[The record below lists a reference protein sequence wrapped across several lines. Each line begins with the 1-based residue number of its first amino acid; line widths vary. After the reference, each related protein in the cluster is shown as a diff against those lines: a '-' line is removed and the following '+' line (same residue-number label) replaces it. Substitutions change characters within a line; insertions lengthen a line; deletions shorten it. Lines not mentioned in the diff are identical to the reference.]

1 MQMKHWIKSKKEDIT
16 DNFICPHCDALIM
29 LPYFSTKCFYNFCPY
44 CGEKV
49 DREENDENV
58 KS

>member
-1 MQMKHWIKSKKEDIT
+1 MKHWIKSKKEDIT
-16 DNFICPHCDALIM
+16 DTFVCPHCDALII

-49 DREENDENV
+49 DREENNENV
-58 KS
+58 KG